1 MLLFLFYM
9 YFKTHVSLA
18 KDNMEAFITK
28 ALTWADSFPNFAYYT
43 SNNIEVLHGGF
54 THILCIDAI
63 DTIQTEN
70 NSLAHLSSF
79 IKTHPYW
86 LCGYFSYNLKNEI
99 EKLEATTSATI
110 PFHHLAFF
118 QPRYLIFFNSDSLEI
133 HSWQDET
140 NQVFENIK
148 NTTTTKTQTSNS
160 INIIPSVSKPEYY
173 KQVQRIKQ
181 LIVDGEFYELNYC
194 IEFNAQVDSL
204 DYIGTFQAL
213 NTKSPMP
220 FACLFKMPEGIA
232 ICASP
237 ERFLKKAGSHLIA
250 QPIKGTIARSTD
262 KTVDEANKKQLKESD
277 KERAEN
283 MMIVDLTRSDLA
295 KCSKIGSIKVEEMFG
310 IYSFMQVHQMIST
323 VAAEVKAEAQVSDLI
338 KATFPMGSMTGAPK
352 VRAMQYIDQ
361 IEATNRGL
369 YSGALGLIAPN
380 GDFDFNVVIRTIIYA
395 PDLQK
400 LSFHVGSAITTDS
413 NAEKE
418 YEECLLKAK
427 AIFQVLGVDG
437 F

>member
-1 MLLFLFYM
+1 
-9 YFKTHVSLA
+9 
-18 KDNMEAFITK
+18 MEAFIAK
-28 ALTWADSFPNFAYYT
+28 ALTWADTFSYFAYYT
-43 SNNIEVLHGGF
+43 SNAIEVLHGGF
-54 THILCIDAI
+54 THILCIDAV

-70 NSLAHLSSF
+70 NSLAHLGDF

-99 EKLEATTSATI
+99 EQFDETSSATI
-110 PFHHLAFF
+110 PFRHLGFF

-133 HSWQDET
+133 HSWQNET
-140 NQVFENIK
+140 NHVFENIL
-148 NTTTTKTQTSNS
+148 TTTTTAYQSSSTFK
-160 INIIPSVSKPEYY
+160 IMPSVSKNEYY
-173 KQVQRIKQ
+173 KQVEKIKH
-181 LIVDGEFYELNYC
+181 LIVEGEFYELNYC
-194 IEFNAQVDSL
+194 IEFTAHADTL
-204 DYIGTFQAL
+204 DYTGTFQAL

-220 FACLFKMPEGIA
+220 FASLMKMPEAIV

-237 ERFLKKAGSHLIA
+237 ERFLKKVRTKLIA
-250 QPIKGTIARSTD
+250 QPIKGTVARSTD
-262 KTVDEANKKQLKESD
+262 KTIDEENKKQLKESD

-295 KCSKIGSIKVEEMFG
+295 KCAKIGSVKVEEMFG
-310 IYSFMQVHQMIST
+310 IYTFRQVHQMIST
-323 VAAEVKAEAQVSDLI
+323 VTAEVNEKAQTTDYI
-338 KATFPMGSMTGAPK
+338 TATFPMGSMTGAPK

-369 YSGALGLIAPN
+369 YSGALGMIAPN
-380 GDFDFNVVIRTIIYA
+380 GDFDFNVVIRSIIYS
-395 PDLQK
+395 PQLQK
-400 LSFHVGSAITTDS
+400 LSFHVGSAITADS